1 MSPSMSPVSGHSFGE
16 NQNTSEARDAQVE
29 RRKRRYQG
37 GNAAGKATA
46 DQRHKERAQYKR
58 DRKDYYTKQLL
69 AAERH
74 MVMTN
79 AYKTQAKYTDITD
92 YLHFKKGTQKE

>member
-1 MSPSMSPVSGHSFGE
+1 MSPASGQSFGE
-16 NQNTSEARDAQVE
+16 NQNTSGARARLAE
-29 RRKRRYQG
+29 RRKARYRQ
-37 GNAAGKATA
+37 GNAVEKHTA
-46 DQRHKERAQYKR
+46 EQRHKERAQYKQE
-58 DRKDYYTKQLL
+58 KQEYYTKQLV

-79 AYKTQAKYTDITD
+79 AYKTQGKYTDITD

>member
-1 MSPSMSPVSGHSFGE
+1 MSPSMSPVSGQSFGE
-16 NQNTSEARDAQVE
+16 NPDARPGLVE
-29 RRKRRYQG
+29 RRKRRYQARAPG
-37 GNAAGKATA
+37 RQTVN
-46 DQRHKERAQYKR
+46 QRKEERAQYK
-58 DRKDYYTKQLL
+58 KEKHDYYMQQLI

-92 YLHFKKGTQKE
+92 YLHFKKGT